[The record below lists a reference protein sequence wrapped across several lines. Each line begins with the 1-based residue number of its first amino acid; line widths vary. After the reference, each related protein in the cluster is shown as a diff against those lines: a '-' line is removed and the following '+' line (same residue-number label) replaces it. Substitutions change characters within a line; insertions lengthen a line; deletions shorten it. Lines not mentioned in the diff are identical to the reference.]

1 MEIRSAQEWCRVYL
15 SVKVKQA
22 MQKLTQR
29 LWKGF
34 GSDIWCTG
42 QPEENEVA
50 DLAQT
55 AFSLRQA
62 ERLIGWL

>member
-1 MEIRSAQEWCRVYL
+1 
-15 SVKVKQA
+15 

-34 GSDIWCTG
+34 GSDIWRTG